1 MKKEDIKKTDEENI
15 VNEEGKTYKI
25 KSNKSKKKIIIASIC
40 LSIVVL
46 LAFIFST
53 IFALINL
60 NNVNII
66 SGIKVNGIEISNL
79 SKEEAIKKLQEK
91 ANQKLES
98 DIVVK
103 TEDFEYGIKLSQI
116 ETNYN
121 IEKALEQAYNT
132 GRSGNIFTNNYD
144 IIKTLICGKEIELE
158 YTYNEELLNK
168 LLNDM
173 NSKVPNS
180 VVEANYCIENN
191 KLIITEGKK
200 GTSIDIDEV
209 KQLVLNEI
217 LSNNK
222 EIQINAK
229 LIEKEPLPIDIDK
242 IYEEVH
248 TEPKNAYY
256 TKNPFQV
263 FPHIDGVDFDLEE
276 ARQLLK
282 EEKEEY
288 EIKLTITKPEVTTNE
303 IGTEAFPDLLSSFST
318 RYDASNYPRTTNL
331 KLAMGKLNGVV
342 VGAGETFSYN
352 KTLGKRTAEA
362 GYREAG
368 GYAGGRVV
376 QTLAG
381 GICQISSTLY
391 DAVIYANLDI
401 VERHNH
407 MFLAGY
413 VGAGKDATVVYGS
426 LDFKFK
432 NTRKFPIMIKTSI
445 GNGVAKIDIYGIK
458 EEVEY
463 DVDIVTSVLSYTPF
477 RVIYEDDPTLKPG
490 QEKVSQSGMNGC
502 KSITY
507 KVVKL
512 NGVEVSREVLSSD
525 TYDPMNKI
533 IKRGPEQT
541 VDTNSNVNTET
552 ETPNTT
558 PTPTPDS
565 EPNPNPDDGT
575 SSKPEQT
582 QKPTPTPDSAPSQKP
597 ETTPD
602 PTPSQKP
609 ESKPDPEPT
618 TTPTPDPEPN
628 PNPDDEASSE
638 ENESTEQEGNK
649 NQPSGETD
657 NTGSEEQTGNSE
669 ETPGESNE

>member
-1 MKKEDIKKTDEENI
+1 MSEKNNKKTDEEN
-15 VNEEGKTYKI
+15 VVKEEIKEKTYEV
-25 KSNKSKKKIIIASIC
+25 KSNTFAKSKKKHIIALIC
-40 LSIVVL
+40 VSVIVVL
-46 LAFIFST
+46 ALLFST

-60 NNVNII
+60 NNTNII

-79 SKEEAIKKLQEK
+79 SKEEAIQKLNEE

-98 DIVVK
+98 DIIVK
-103 TEDFEYGIKLSQI
+103 AEDFEYGIKLSQI

-121 IEKALEQAYNT
+121 IEKALEEAYNT
-132 GRSGNIFTNNYD
+132 GRSGNIFTNNYE
-144 IIKTLICGKEIELE
+144 IIKSMIFGKEIDLE
-158 YTYNEELLNK
+158 YTYNEELLDK

-180 VVEANYCIENN
+180 VIEANYCIEDG
-191 KLIITEGKK
+191 KLIITK
-200 GTSIDIDEV
+200 GTKGISINTEEV
-209 KQLVLNEI
+209 KQGIINEI

-222 EIQINAK
+222 GIQINAE

-248 TEPKNAYY
+248 TDPKDAYY
-256 TKNPFQV
+256 TKDPFQV
-263 FPHIDGVDFDLEE
+263 FPHVDGIDFDLEA
-276 ARQLLK
+276 ARELLK
-282 EEKEEY
+282 EDKEEY
-288 EIKLTITKPEVTTNE
+288 EIELTITTPDVTTNE

-342 VGAGETFSYN
+342 VAAGETFSYN

-368 GYAGGRVV
+368 GYAAGGVV

-413 VGAGKDATVVYGS
+413 VGAGKDATVVYGA

-432 NTRKFPIMIKTSI
+432 NTRKYPIMIKTSI

-463 DVDIVTSVLSYTPF
+463 DVDIVSNVLSYTPF
-477 RVIYEDDPTLKPG
+477 KVIYEEDSTLEPG
-490 QEKVSQSGMNGC
+490 QEKVVQNGMNGC

-533 IKRGPEQT
+533 IKKGPEKT
-541 VDTNSNVNTET
+541 VETNSNSTTEK
-552 ETPNTT
+552 E
-558 PTPTPDS
+558 
-565 EPNPNPDDGT
+565 EEKEQT
-575 SSKPEQT
+575 STQKPSQT
-582 QKPTPTPDSAPSQKP
+582 QKPTQTKPSTDTTKPDTDSTTKP
-597 ETTPD
+597 DTGSTQ
-602 PTPSQKP
+602 TPS
-609 ESKPDPEPT
+609 T
-618 TTPTPDPEPN
+618 T
-628 PNPDDEASSE
+628 NPDTNSGSDA
-638 ENESTEQEGNK
+638 NEGND
-649 NQPSGETD
+649 NGGDTTGTDETD
-657 NTGSEEQTGNSE
+657 NTENTGDSGNA
-669 ETPGESNE
+669 GEASSDSNV

>member
-1 MKKEDIKKTDEENI
+1 MKEKNIRKTDEEN
-15 VNEEGKTYKI
+15 VVKEEGKEKTSTYEI
-25 KSNKSKKKIIIASIC
+25 KNNKKKIIIALACVS
-40 LSIVVL
+40 VVIIL
-46 LAFIFST
+46 TFIFSI

-79 SKEEAIKKLQEK
+79 NKEQAIQKLTEEANK
-91 ANQKLES
+91 KLES
-98 DIVVK
+98 DILIK
-103 TEDFEYGIKLSQI
+103 TDNFEYGIKLSQI
-116 ETNYN
+116 ETKYN
-121 IEKALEQAYNT
+121 IEKAIEEAYNI
-132 GRSGNIFTNNYD
+132 GRNGNIFANNYD
-144 IIKTLICGKEIELE
+144 ILKTTIFGKEINLE
-158 YTYNEELLNK
+158 YTYNEELLDTA
-168 LLNDM
+168 LSDL
-173 NSKVPNS
+173 NSKIPNA
-180 VVEANYCIENN
+180 VIEADYYIEDE
-191 KLIITEGKK
+191 KLIITKGKK
-200 GTSIDIDEV
+200 GNSINIEEIR
-209 KQLVLNEI
+209 KTIINEI
-217 LSNNK
+217 LSKNRGC
-222 EIQINAK
+222 QIDVN
-229 LIEKEPLPIDIDK
+229 LMEKEPLPIDIDK

-263 FPHIDGVDFDLEE
+263 FPHVDGVNFDLEA
-276 ARQLLK
+276 AREMLK
-282 EEKEEY
+282 EDKEEY
-288 EIKLTITKPEVTTNE
+288 EIKLTIIIPEITTNQ

-368 GYAGGRVV
+368 GYAAGGVV

-391 DAVIYANLDI
+391 DAVVYANLDI

-432 NTRKFPIMIKTSI
+432 NTRKYPIMIKTSI

-463 DVDIVTSVLSYTPF
+463 DVDIVTSVLSSTPF
-477 RVIYEDDPTLKPG
+477 KVVYEEDPTLAPG
-490 QEKVSQSGMNGC
+490 QERVKQNGMNGC

-525 TYDPMNKI
+525 TYTPMNKI
-533 IKRGPEQT
+533 IKKGPEET
-541 VDTNSNVNTET
+541 VETNNNVTV
-552 ETPNTT
+552 ETPTPEPEPTPQPTPETNQGSTST
-558 PTPTPDS
+558 VVPTPEPTPEPTPTP
-565 EPNPNPDDGT
+565 NPGEGT
-575 SSKPEQT
+575 G
-582 QKPTPTPDSAPSQKP
+582 
-597 ETTPD
+597 
-602 PTPSQKP
+602 
-609 ESKPDPEPT
+609 
-618 TTPTPDPEPN
+618 
-628 PNPDDEASSE
+628 SE
-638 ENESTEQEGNK
+638 ENEGTEQEGNE
-649 NQPSGETD
+649 NQPSGGTD
-657 NTGSEEQTGNSE
+657 NTGSGEQTGNSG
-669 ETPGESNE
+669 ETPDESNT

>member
-1 MKKEDIKKTDEENI
+1 MKEENIKKTDEKDI
-15 VNEEGKTYKI
+15 VKEETKTYDI
-25 KSNKSKKKIIIASIC
+25 KTNKKKIIIASVC
-40 LSIVVL
+40 ASLMVL
-46 LAFIFST
+46 FIFVFST

-79 SKEEAIKKLQEK
+79 SREE
-91 ANQKLES
+91 ANQKLQEVANQKLDS
-98 DIVVK
+98 DILIK
-103 TEDFEYGIKLSQI
+103 TDDFEYGIKLSQI

-121 IEKALEQAYNT
+121 IQKALEEAYNT
-132 GRSGNIFTNNYD
+132 GRSGNIFANNYE
-144 IIKTLICGKEIELE
+144 IIKATIFGKEINLE
-158 YTYNEELLNK
+158 YTYNEK
-168 LLNDM
+168 LLDKTLNDI
-173 NSKVPNS
+173 NLKIPNC
-180 VVEANYCIENN
+180 VIEANYCIEDE
-191 KLIITEGKK
+191 KLIITKGKK
-200 GTSIDIDEV
+200 GTSINTDEL
-209 KQLVLNEI
+209 KQVIINEI

-222 EIQINAK
+222 GIQINVS

-242 IYEEVH
+242 IYEEIH
-248 TEPKNAYY
+248 TEPQDAYY
-256 TKNPFQV
+256 TKDPFQV
-263 FPHIDGVDFDLEE
+263 FPHVDGVDFDIE
-276 ARQLLK
+276 AAREILK
-282 EEKEEY
+282 EDKEEY
-288 EIKLTITKPEVTTNE
+288 EIELTITKPKVTTNQ

-342 VGAGETFSYN
+342 VGAGEIFSYN
-352 KTLGKRTAEA
+352 QTLGKRTAAA
-362 GYREAG
+362 GYKEAG

-391 DAVIYANLDI
+391 DAVVYANLDI
-401 VERHNH
+401 IERHNH

-432 NTRKFPIMIKTSI
+432 NTRKYPIMIKTSI

-477 RVIYEDDPTLKPG
+477 RVIYEDDSTLEPG

-502 KSITY
+502 RSITY

-533 IKRGPEQT
+533 IKKGPEKT
-541 VDTNSNVNTET
+541 VETNSENTEKEDT
-552 ETPNTT
+552 KKPVNVETDKNEEEKPPKNESATQT
-558 PTPTPDS
+558 P
-565 EPNPNPDDGT
+565 
-575 SSKPEQT
+575 KPE
-582 QKPTPTPDSAPSQKP
+582 P
-597 ETTPD
+597 
-602 PTPSQKP
+602 
-609 ESKPDPEPT
+609 KPDPEPEQT
-618 TTPTPDPEPN
+618 PEPTPNPGTETNPEGSEGTEGEKQEKPN
-628 PNPDDEASSE
+628 
-638 ENESTEQEGNK
+638 NEIGSTENNGQTGGT
-649 NQPSGETD
+649 GETPS
-657 NTGSEEQTGNSE
+657 N
-669 ETPGESNE
+669 SNE